1 MYIVQWLIA
10 NSFKA
15 NFYSKDFMLNP
26 FFRRW
31 FCSTNHKDIGTLY
44 LISGVFAGFF
54 GTDLSV
60 AIRLELSQPG
70 SPLFR
75 GNMQLYNVVVTAHA
89 FVMIFFFVMPVLI
102 GAFGNWMIPLL
113 IGGPDMSLA
122 RLNNFSLWTS
132 ISALC
137 VLIMSTYCGQGA
149 GTGWTVYPPLSG
161 PEGHPGSA
169 VDVAIFSLHL
179 AGISSLAGAINILV
193 TIRNMSCIG
202 HGWIKRILFVWALV
216 VTAGLLLLA
225 IPVLGVALTL
235 LLFDRNANTAFF
247 NYAGG
252 GDPVLYQHLFW
263 FFGHPE
269 VYILILPGFGVVSLI
284 LPEFSFQMVFGYKGM
299 IAALGIIGFIGFLV
313 WGHHMYTTG
322 LDVDSRAYFTAITMM
337 IAIPTGVK
345 IFSWLA
351 TVWDGNLRPSL
362 SFYFGYSFLFLFT
375 VGGLTGVILANAGLD
390 ISLHD
395 TYYVVGHFHYVLS
408 MGAVWSIFAGFY
420 YWYPKLVGYD
430 LTKTYP
436 KWYWVFHFWAFFISV
451 NVTFFPMHFLGLAGM
466 PRRVGDYAHIYAFW
480 NAVSSWGAMVSFVTV
495 MVFWFAVF
503 DSFVMFSSNKTRLA
517 SANAPYEITYVNHY
531 ACYPRENFVLIEVIK
546 ENEKSLSKKVYAWFT
561 NFLSG
566 QQK

>member
-202 HGWIKRILFVWALV
+202 HG
-216 VTAGLLLLA
+216 
-225 IPVLGVALTL
+225 
-235 LLFDRNANTAFF
+235 
-247 NYAGG
+247 
-252 GDPVLYQHLFW
+252 
-263 FFGHPE
+263 
-269 VYILILPGFGVVSLI
+269 
-284 LPEFSFQMVFGYKGM
+284 
-299 IAALGIIGFIGFLV
+299 
-313 WGHHMYTTG
+313 
-322 LDVDSRAYFTAITMM
+322 
-337 IAIPTGVK
+337 
-345 IFSWLA
+345 
-351 TVWDGNLRPSL
+351 
-362 SFYFGYSFLFLFT
+362 
-375 VGGLTGVILANAGLD
+375 
-390 ISLHD
+390 
-395 TYYVVGHFHYVLS
+395 
-408 MGAVWSIFAGFY
+408 
-420 YWYPKLVGYD
+420 
-430 LTKTYP
+430 
-436 KWYWVFHFWAFFISV
+436 
-451 NVTFFPMHFLGLAGM
+451 
-466 PRRVGDYAHIYAFW
+466 
-480 NAVSSWGAMVSFVTV
+480 
-495 MVFWFAVF
+495 
-503 DSFVMFSSNKTRLA
+503 
-517 SANAPYEITYVNHY
+517 
-531 ACYPRENFVLIEVIK
+531 
-546 ENEKSLSKKVYAWFT
+546 
-561 NFLSG
+561 
-566 QQK
+566 